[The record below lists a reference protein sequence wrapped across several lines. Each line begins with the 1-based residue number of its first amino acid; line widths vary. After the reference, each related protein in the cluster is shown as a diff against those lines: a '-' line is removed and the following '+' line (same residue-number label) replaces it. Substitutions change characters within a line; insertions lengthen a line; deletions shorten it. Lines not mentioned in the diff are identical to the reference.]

1 MILIKK
7 EDMEKLRQVMFLCL
21 FGFPVIPIKLIN
33 AFFLCFMFLTLLFYY
48 KEKPKFDFSIFKMY
62 ALFVL
67 PFVPYLIEFLLY
79 HNNQVIRFELEK
91 KLLFFAAPII
101 FYLSAC
107 LNSKL
112 EMKHAVNCFISSVAI
127 LSFMTV
133 LNLLFW
139 GNVFSEAT
147 YQNGAFEFRKSF
159 EEFSGQHPIYYGLF
173 STTASLWI
181 IYYFD
186 KYSKNLKWLLGIS
199 LFFMMGLNV
208 VIASKMPLII
218 LILGLIWIA
227 YKKTD
232 SKKNLA
238 LIYSGSLVLII
249 VISLLIPSLRSR
261 LLEIPNYFYNQNPN
275 NTLIERSIIFKCSQ
289 SIFIQDFLT
298 GIGARNTQGLIDYCY
313 IWIKFYKGL
322 NAHFNSHNQFLT
334 LGINYGIGVIVL
346 FVGLL
351 TMLYRRLKNF
361 PLGFVYL
368 CSSVL
373 IMFTESILER
383 QMGIYYFLFF
393 GLLFLTK
400 SKNLVCSRDV
410 ENDTNF
416 KFRWFG
422 IFGF

>member
-1 MILIKK
+1 MILVKK
-7 EDMEKLRQVMFLCL
+7 ENIEKLRQILFLAL
-21 FGFPVIPIKLIN
+21 FTFPVMPIKFIN
-33 AFFLCFMFLTLLFYY
+33 IFFICFAGLTLFFYW
-48 KEKPKFDFSIFKMY
+48 KENPKFNFSVFKMY
-62 ALFVL
+62 ALFIL

-79 HNNQVIRFELEK
+79 SNNQVIRFELEK
-91 KLLFFAAPII
+91 KLLFFVAPVI

-107 LNSKL
+107 LSPKL
-112 EMKHAVNCFISSVAI
+112 EIKHAINCFISSVAI
-127 LSFMTV
+127 LSFITV

-139 GNVFSEAT
+139 GNVFSEVT

-159 EEFSGQHPIYYGLF
+159 EEMSGQHPIYYGLF

-186 KYSKNLKWLLGIS
+186 KYSKNLKWLLGVS
-199 LFFMMGLNV
+199 LFFILLLNV

-218 LILGLIWIA
+218 LILGLIWVA
-227 YKKTD
+227 YKKID
-232 SKKNLA
+232 NKKKLA
-238 LIYSGSLVLII
+238 LIYLSSLVLII
-249 VISLLIPSLRSR
+249 VTSLVIPSLRNR

-334 LGINYGIGVIVL
+334 LGINYGIGVIIL
-346 FVGLL
+346 FLGLL
-351 TMLYRRLKNF
+351 TMLYRKIKNF
-361 PLGFVYL
+361 PIGFIFLY
-368 CSSVL
+368 SSVL

-393 GLLFLTK
+393 GLLFLLPFQSKYTTNANTTK
-400 SKNLVCSRDV
+400 AK
-410 ENDTNF
+410 
-416 KFRWFG
+416 
-422 IFGF
+422 